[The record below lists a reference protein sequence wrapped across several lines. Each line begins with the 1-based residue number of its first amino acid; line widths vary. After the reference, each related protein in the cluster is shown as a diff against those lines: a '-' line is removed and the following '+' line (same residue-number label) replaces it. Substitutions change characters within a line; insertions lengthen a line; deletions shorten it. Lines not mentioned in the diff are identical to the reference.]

1 MPKKLVHIKTSWLVA
16 VAIFLVAGDL
26 AYSFYQH
33 SQYPMEGDM
42 EESVLPR
49 DYLIPLYQD
58 PFGVKMLVN
67 HEPHAAPNRFFSQS
81 PAKPLNLTS
90 GTVASPC
97 GNIFSSMDFFNA
109 SSFSSAFSRPAISA
123 SSKRKNE
130 PIRRCSSE
138 SEGSATEMFIT
149 LPFEMLYLDIP

>member
-1 MPKKLVHIKTSWLVA
+1 MDINRHRLTIWLVA

-58 PFGVKMLVN
+58 PFGVKMLAN
-67 HEPHAAPNRFFSQS
+67 GEPHAAPNRFFSHYLLY
-81 PAKPLNLTS
+81 KTYR
-90 GTVASPC
+90 TVPFALQKAVKGMLPKNKLAE
-97 GNIFSSMDFFNA
+97 GRL
-109 SSFSSAFSRPAISA
+109 SRLRVFDGAEHAHTAQNPKEI
-123 SSKRKNE
+123 K
-130 PIRRCSSE
+130 
-138 SEGSATEMFIT
+138 
-149 LPFEMLYLDIP
+149 